1 MTASVPKEH
10 KERAPESVSFS
21 LYIVSTSRSSG
32 RGKEDITGRLAEEL
46 IRKSGHRLVRREI
59 IPDKSDAIR
68 EALFKASNDS
78 DVVIFSGGTGLHP
91 TDVTPDTVEPLL
103 ERTIPGFGEL
113 FRWLSYGQV
122 GSAAMASRASAGVFK
137 GSLVFLLPG
146 SPDGVELALT
156 KLILPEAAHLVYLAR
171 GGH

>member
-1 MTASVPKEH
+1 MPPSVPREH
-10 KERAPESVSFS
+10 KEKAPKSVSFS

-32 RGKEDITGRLAEEL
+32 KGKEDLTGRLAEEL

-59 IPDKSDAIR
+59 IPDEPDAIR
-68 EALFKASNDS
+68 EALLKASNDS

-137 GSLVFLLPG
+137 GSLIFLLPG

-156 KLILPEAAHLVYLAR
+156 ELILPEAAHLVYLAR

>member
-1 MTASVPKEH
+1 MSPSVPEEH
-10 KERAPESVSFS
+10 KAKAPKSVSFS

-32 RGKEDITGRLAEEL
+32 KGKEDLTGELAEGL
-46 IRKSGHRLVRREI
+46 IREAGHRLVRREI
-59 IPDKSDAIR
+59 IPDRPSAIR
-68 EALFKASNDS
+68 DALLKATHDS
-78 DVVIFSGGTGLHP
+78 DVIIFSGGTGLHP

-103 ERTIPGFGEL
+103 ERKIPGFGEL
-113 FRWLSYGQV
+113 FRWLSYEQV
-122 GSAAMASRASAGVFK
+122 GSAAMASRASAGVFN

-156 KLILPEAAHLVYLAR
+156 KLILPEAAHLVYLVR

>member
-1 MTASVPKEH
+1 M
-10 KERAPESVSFS
+10 
-21 LYIVSTSRSSG
+21 
-32 RGKEDITGRLAEEL
+32 
-46 IRKSGHRLVRREI
+46 
-59 IPDKSDAIR
+59 
-68 EALFKASNDS
+68 
-78 DVVIFSGGTGLHP
+78 IFSGGTGLHP

-156 KLILPEAAHLVYLAR
+156 ELILPEAAHLVYLAR